1 MAENTIRKIVEGLL
15 RADSEK
21 KAVSEHDS
29 GLLFAHMYVKKELHR
44 RMELLDSKRLKKKRT
59 SAKKE
64 GNKDDPL
71 MESEEK
77 GQSPLSPHAR
87 DNSKEISAPVI
98 PGTVKEELPEDE
110 EVEINGSSSPGRKR
124 TAEQVDIE
132 IKEEEIDDFEFF
144 PCEVSSKDHDE
155 EDDDTDD
162 EDEDEDEEDEDYE
175 LKDDEALVIDEDY
188 APTSSSEES
197 IMPQLLQNL
206 LASPSSALTVDESKS
221 REYLASQ
228 LLMNIAQSTT
238 LSQVSRLAANQA
250 SPLDLRLTSKS
261 EDKAFIPSAPKIEL
275 LKLQQNA
282 KASGLLLDHAK
293 ASALLLVRPCKSPLQ
308 QNTKSGA
315 LELDGPCKS
324 PLSESPPLKEPCSS
338 VMTDEELVSLTVREL
353 NRRIF
358 RLPKALQNDL
368 KRKRRTLKNRTYAQK
383 CRTKRTQYQLH
394 LKSIIKHL
402 RKENSDT
409 REDVNLLS
417 QQIIL
422 YKSENTL
429 LKDDILNLKIQ
440 LRTTLNELERVKQQ
454 SNGCHKCRSA
464 CPDAVLEKVKP
475 EPASEISTELSSGNT
490 TED

>member
-21 KAVSEHDS
+21 KVVSEHNS

-59 SAKKE
+59 SAKK
-64 GNKDDPL
+64 GGKKDDPL

-87 DNSKEISAPVI
+87 DNSKDCSTPVI

-110 EVEINGSSSPGRKR
+110 EVEIKGSSSPGRKR

-162 EDEDEDEEDEDYE
+162 EDEDEDYE
-175 LKDDEALVIDEDY
+175 RKDDEALVIDEDY
-188 APTSSSEES
+188 TPTSSSEES
-197 IMPQLLQNL
+197 IMPQLSQNL

-228 LLMNIAQSTT
+228 LLMNIAQSAT

-250 SPLDLRLTSKS
+250 SPLDLRLTSKP
-261 EDKAFIPSAPKIEL
+261 EDEAFTPIAPKIEL

-315 LELDGPCKS
+315 LILDSPCKS

-338 VMTDEELVSLTVREL
+338 LMTDEELVSLTVREL

-368 KRKRRTLKNRTYAQK
+368 KRKRRTLKNRTYAQNS
-383 CRTKRTQYQLH
+383 RTKRTQYQLH

-402 RKENSDT
+402 RKENSET
-409 REDVNLLS
+409 RDEVNCLS

-464 CPDAVLEKVKP
+464 CPDAVLEKDKP
-475 EPASEISTELSSGNT
+475 EPASEIPTELSSRNT